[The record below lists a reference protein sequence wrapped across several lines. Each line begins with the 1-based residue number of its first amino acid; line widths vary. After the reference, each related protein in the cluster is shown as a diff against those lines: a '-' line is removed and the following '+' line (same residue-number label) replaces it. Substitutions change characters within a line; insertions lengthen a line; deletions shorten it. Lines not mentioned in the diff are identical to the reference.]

1 MAKEIKRGQFYSINN
16 KKVFGHRGRVVSVK
30 KNKVKLVAVT
40 HSKEIVRKK
49 KIKGLIRIRKEKTI
63 PLLKNPNPSDAK
75 KAYVVKRPILAN
87 KRQIGKHYSNMS
99 VTNAHD
105 KSIFRKVGRK
115 KIKKK

>member
-30 KNKVKLVAVT
+30 KNKVKLVSVT
-40 HSKEIVRKK
+40 HSKVIVRKK
-49 KIKGLIRIRKEKTI
+49 KIKGVMRVRKEKTI
-63 PLLKNPNPSDAK
+63 PLLKNPDSSDTK

-87 KRQIGKHYSNMS
+87 KRQIGKHHTNMS
-99 VTNAHD
+99 VTNTYD